1 MRTHTSDFKNKIKLL
16 GRQIKS
22 KIIYYNS
29 YNLIS
34 ENDDNILSENNIQLI
49 TEQANYGDPIEIA
62 ENDIFSISINK
73 NGNLLQSFS
82 KELDFETKIE
92 LNIGSVVNPQFAL
105 LISENQYEYLN
116 YGNYIVYSKEYKF
129 ETQTWEYVCYDKML
143 FSMVKYRGL
152 NNVTYPITIKQYI
165 NLLCNKIGL
174 EFQDS
179 NFVNYNQLIYDDVY
193 KDKGMTIRDIFDEI
207 SKIVAGNLI
216 INDNDKLIVAYPN
229 TTNDTINEQYLK
241 DINVRFGEKFGVI
254 NSVAILDN
262 DNNLQYLAENSLSI
276 KQNEMTRI
284 TMTDNLLA
292 LNGDTQT
299 IADNILNKLDG
310 LYYYINDFTT
320 TGVCYYDFLDLFNV
334 QINSVNY
341 QCLLLNNEITI
352 TQGIQEQIFTE
363 ELEMIE
369 TSSNE
374 YTTSVMTNKQ
384 VQFKINQQDGKIESK
399 VEKNG
404 VISAINQSAE
414 EIQINA
420 DKISLEGKEINLT
433 SDKIKIDS
441 NNFSVDEYGN
451 INATGGKLGGWNINN
466 EGLRNNEG
474 FFIKNNGLSNIYAFS
489 DLFILQLILEG
500 VISISAGTPEFKHF
514 DINNDGVLNSTD
526 LLLLRKKI
534 LEIE

>member
-1 MRTHTSDFKNKIKLL
+1 MKLYSYKIYKNNELILDLVPCYRNSDNEI
-16 GRQIKS
+16 G
-22 KIIYYNS
+22 IYD
-29 YNLIS
+29 LV
-34 ENDDNILSENNIQLI
+34 NNNFL
-49 TEQANYGDPIEIA
+49 T
-62 ENDIFSISINK
+62 
-73 NGNLLQSFS
+73 
-82 KELDFETKIE
+82 
-92 LNIGSVVNPQFAL
+92 
-105 LISENQYEYLN
+105 NQGAGTFT
-116 YGNYIVYSKEYKF
+116 YGNTS
-129 ETQTWEYVCYDKML
+129 L
-143 FSMVKYRGL
+143 
-152 NNVTYPITIKQYI
+152 
-165 NLLCNKIGL
+165 
-174 EFQDS
+174 
-179 NFVNYNQLIYDDVY
+179 DV
-193 KDKGMTIRDIFDEI
+193 IDE
-207 SKIVAGNLI
+207 
-216 INDNDKLIVAYPN
+216 
-229 TTNDTINEQYLK
+229 EYLK
-241 DINVRFGEKFGVI
+241 DINVRFGEKFGEI

-284 TMTDNLLA
+284 TITDNLLA
-292 LNGDTQT
+292 LNGDTQA

-320 TGVCYYDFLDLFNV
+320 TGICYYDFLDLFNV

-363 ELEMIE
+363 KLEESE
-369 TSSNE
+369 TSYNE

-384 VQFKINQQDGKIESK
+384 VQFKINHQDGKIESK

-441 NNFSVDEYGN
+441 NKFSVDEYGN

-466 EGLRNNEG
+466 EGLRNDED
-474 FFIKNNGLSNIYAFS
+474 FFIKNNGVSNIYAFS
-489 DLFILQLILEG
+489 DLLILQLILEG
-500 VISISAGTPEFKHF
+500 TISISAGTPEFKHF
-514 DINNDGVLNSTD
+514 DINNDGVLDSTD
-526 LLLLRKKI
+526 LLLLRKMI